1 MRLVIAEKH
10 SVAQAIGQALGG
22 MENHDGYITAGG
34 SLISW
39 AQGHLVNLAMP
50 DAYEGEAWSDPH
62 WSMESLPISPKTWR
76 WRINREKGADQRYR
90 ELVALAG
97 RPDVDEL
104 VNACDPDREGEAIF
118 RRVMEHAGI
127 DKPSLRLWVAS
138 LDEHAIRDAWRSMRP
153 ESDYRGLGDAA
164 DARAKAD
171 WLVGMNASRAHTV
184 AYRRRLSVGRVQT
197 PTLAMVVDRDA
208 RIAGHVAKPFWR
220 VEAPMGGW
228 KLAGERL
235 DKREDAETLL
245 RIVNSDDF
253 AFSIFKAERKQ
264 QHDAPPRLYDLTGLQ
279 KDMSRLHGLTAARTL
294 AALQSLYE
302 KKLATYPR
310 TDSQYITHDDL
321 DTLRGL
327 TEGDRLVNGFI
338 EPAAKPERP
347 RLELT
352 VNDAK
357 VAGHT
362 AILPT
367 MQADKAALD
376 ELGDDERLV
385 LVRVARR
392 MWEAVG
398 DDYVHD
404 VTNVVAN
411 IDPHWCE
418 KHPDEGRLLPEGECR
433 FTSRSDQP
441 VSLGWHAIEHD
452 GPQEDQDDNDEAAGN
467 IIPANL
473 VTGVSIAPVPQC
485 GATLSEGQTKPPKPF
500 TEATLLAAMEHASRW
515 VEDKELKA
523 ALDDDESHSGGIG
536 TPATRANIIEQLVH
550 AGYMERKG
558 KQLRSTPEGR
568 LLIKVVTPELKDVKL
583 TAQWESMLSD
593 IEHGQGDE
601 DAFLRQIG
609 RMCAGLPARVR
620 AMAESAEGAKAVKAA
635 REQNSYG
642 PCPRCGK
649 PVVKTGSIWQ
659 CSTNKSRKT
668 EDGRWVQAAGC
679 GFKLFGQVAGKKLT
693 DSMVRR
699 LLAGRKVKASG
710 LKSKTGKTF
719 DAYLLID
726 RIKGVRLDF
735 DGIGRKRG

>member
-127 DKPSLRLWVAS
+127 DKPALRLWVAS
-138 LDEHAIRDAWRSMRP
+138 LDEQAIRDAWNGMRP
-153 ESDYRGLGDAA
+153 ETDYQGLGDAA
-164 DARAKAD
+164 DARSKAD

-184 AYRRRLSVGRVQT
+184 AYHRRLSVGRVQT
-197 PTLAMVVDRDA
+197 PTLAMVVDRDMQ
-208 RIAGHVAKPFWR
+208 IAGHVAKPFWR

-228 KLAGERL
+228 TLSSERIEDRALAQRMLSLE
-235 DKREDAETLL
+235 
-245 RIVNSDDF
+245 NSPDF
-253 AFSIFKAERKQ
+253 AFQIESAERKRE
-264 QHDAPPRLYDLTGLQ
+264 HVAPPRLYDLTGLQ

-327 TEGDRLVNGFI
+327 VADERADGFVDWTAL
-338 EPAAKPERP
+338 PAAP

-367 MQADKAALD
+367 MRVGKDSLAGLT
-376 ELGDDERLV
+376 DDERLV
-385 LVRVARR
+385 LVRVVRR
-392 MWEAVG
+392 MWEAVS
-398 DDYVHD
+398 DDHVHD
-404 VTNVVAN
+404 VTVVKAL
-411 IDPHWCE
+411 
-418 KHPDEGRLLPEGECR
+418 PDAGWLERHMDTAGSKEAELT

-441 VSLGWHAIEHD
+441 VSSGWKAIERD
-452 GPQEDQDDNDEAAGN
+452 TREKDDSGEDESRNA
-467 IIPANL
+467 IPSGLEQGAVL
-473 VTGVSIAPVPQC
+473 PPVPQGGC
-485 GATLSEGQTKPPKPF
+485 GLDEGKTRPPKPF
-500 TEATLLAAMEHASRW
+500 TEDICCER
-515 VEDKELKA
+515 
-523 ALDDDESHSGGIG
+523 GIRNH
-536 TPATRANIIEQLVH
+536 P
-550 AGYMERKG
+550 
-558 KQLRSTPEGR
+558 
-568 LLIKVVTPELKDVKL
+568 
-583 TAQWESMLSD
+583 
-593 IEHGQGDE
+593 
-601 DAFLRQIG
+601 
-609 RMCAGLPARVR
+609 
-620 AMAESAEGAKAVKAA
+620 
-635 REQNSYG
+635 
-642 PCPRCGK
+642 
-649 PVVKTGSIWQ
+649 
-659 CSTNKSRKT
+659 
-668 EDGRWVQAAGC
+668 
-679 GFKLFGQVAGKKLT
+679 
-693 DSMVRR
+693 
-699 LLAGRKVKASG
+699 
-710 LKSKTGKTF
+710 
-719 DAYLLID
+719 
-726 RIKGVRLDF
+726 
-735 DGIGRKRG
+735 

>member
-50 DAYEGEAWSDPH
+50 DAYEGEAWADPH
-62 WSMESLPISPKTWR
+62 WSMESLPIAPTSWKWAV
-76 WRINREKGADQRYR
+76 NREKGADKRYR
-90 ELVALAG
+90 DLVALAS
-97 RPDVDEL
+97 RDDVDEL

-118 RRVMEHAGI
+118 RRIMLHAGI
-127 DKPSLRLWVAS
+127 RKPAYRLWVAS
-138 LDEHAIRDAWRSMRP
+138 LDEHAIRAAWDSMRP
-153 ESDYRGLGDAA
+153 ESDYQGLGDAA

-171 WLVGMNASRAHTV
+171 WLVGMNASRAHTL
-184 AYRRRLSVGRVQT
+184 AYHRRLSVGRVQT
-197 PTLAMVVDRDA
+197 PTLAMVVDRDM
-208 RIAGHVAKPFWR
+208 RIENHVPQPFWH
-220 VEAPMGGW
+220 VEAPMGDW
-228 KLAGERL
+228 TLSSERIEDHDFAQRMLVLA
-235 DKREDAETLL
+235 
-245 RIVNSDDF
+245 NSPDF
-253 AFSIFKAERKQ
+253 AFQIESVERKRE
-264 QHDAPPRLYDLTGLQ
+264 HDVPPRLYDLTGLQ
-279 KDMSRLHGLTAARTL
+279 KDMSKLHGLTAARTL

-302 KKLATYPR
+302 RKLATYPR
-310 TDSQYITHDDL
+310 TDSRYVTRDDL
-321 DTLRGL
+321 DMLRS
-327 TEGDRLVNGFI
+327 LVSDERADGFI
-338 EPAAKPERP
+338 DPAARPSTP
-347 RLELT
+347 RLDLT

-367 MQADKAALD
+367 PRVDKGSLED
-376 ELGDDERLV
+376 LGTDERLV
-385 LVRVARR
+385 LIRVVRR

-398 DDYVHD
+398 DDHVHD
-404 VTNVVAN
+404 VATVKA
-411 IDPHWCE
+411 IADAGWLERHMGQAGSE
-418 KHPDEGRLLPEGECR
+418 LAELR
-433 FTSRSDQP
+433 FSSRSDQT
-441 VSLGWHAIEHD
+441 VSMGWKAIEQAREQEPD
-452 GPQEDQDDNDEAAGN
+452 DSKDSGPRNV
-467 IIPANL
+467 IPADL
-473 VTGVSIAPVPQC
+473 APDATLPPVPQGGC
-485 GATLSEGQTKPPKPF
+485 RLEEGRTQPPKPF
-500 TEATLLAAMEHASRW
+500 TEATLLAAMEHASRY

-558 KQLRSTPEGR
+558 RQLRSTAEGR
-568 LLIKVVTPELKDVKL
+568 LLVKVVTPELRDVKL
-583 TAQWESMLSD
+583 TAQWESMLSA
-593 IEHGQGDE
+593 IEHGDGNEDE
-601 DAFLRQIG
+601 FLGRIG
-609 RMCAGLPARVR
+609 RMCAELPARVR
-620 AMAESAEGAKAVKAA
+620 TMAASDEGVKAVETA
-635 REQNSYG
+635 RAQNSCG

-710 LKSKTGKTF
+710 LKSRAGKTF

>member
-127 DKPSLRLWVAS
+127 DKPALRLWVAS
-138 LDEHAIRDAWRSMRP
+138 LDEQAIRDAWNGMRP
-153 ESDYRGLGDAA
+153 ETDYQGLGDAA
-164 DARAKAD
+164 DARSKAD
-171 WLVGMNASRAHTV
+171 WLVGMNASHAHTV
-184 AYRRRLSVGRVQT
+184 AYHRRLSVGRVQT
-197 PTLAMVVDRDA
+197 PTLAMVVDRDMQ
-208 RIAGHVAKPFWR
+208 IAGHVAKPFWR

-228 KLAGERL
+228 TLSSERIEDRAFAQRMLSLA
-235 DKREDAETLL
+235 
-245 RIVNSDDF
+245 NSPDF
-253 AFSIFKAERKQ
+253 AFQIESAERKRE
-264 QHDAPPRLYDLTGLQ
+264 HVAPPRLYDLTGLQ

-327 TEGDRLVNGFI
+327 VADERADGFVDRTAL
-338 EPAAKPERP
+338 PAAP

-367 MQADKAALD
+367 MRVGKDSLAGLT
-376 ELGDDERLV
+376 DDERLV
-385 LVRVARR
+385 LVRVVRR
-392 MWEAVG
+392 MWEAVS
-398 DDYVHD
+398 DDHVHD
-404 VTNVVAN
+404 VTVVKAVA
-411 IDPHWCE
+411 DAGWLERHMDTAGSKE
-418 KHPDEGRLLPEGECR
+418 AELT

-441 VSLGWHAIEHD
+441 VSSGWKAIERD
-452 GPQEDQDDNDEAAGN
+452 TREKDDSGEDESRNA
-467 IIPANL
+467 IPSGLEQGAVL
-473 VTGVSIAPVPQC
+473 PPVPQGGC
-485 GATLSEGQTKPPKPF
+485 GLDEGKTRPPKPF
-500 TEATLLAAMEHASRW
+500 TEDICCER
-515 VEDKELKA
+515 
-523 ALDDDESHSGGIG
+523 GIRNH
-536 TPATRANIIEQLVH
+536 P
-550 AGYMERKG
+550 
-558 KQLRSTPEGR
+558 
-568 LLIKVVTPELKDVKL
+568 
-583 TAQWESMLSD
+583 
-593 IEHGQGDE
+593 
-601 DAFLRQIG
+601 
-609 RMCAGLPARVR
+609 
-620 AMAESAEGAKAVKAA
+620 
-635 REQNSYG
+635 
-642 PCPRCGK
+642 
-649 PVVKTGSIWQ
+649 
-659 CSTNKSRKT
+659 
-668 EDGRWVQAAGC
+668 
-679 GFKLFGQVAGKKLT
+679 
-693 DSMVRR
+693 
-699 LLAGRKVKASG
+699 
-710 LKSKTGKTF
+710 
-719 DAYLLID
+719 
-726 RIKGVRLDF
+726 
-735 DGIGRKRG
+735 

>member
-50 DAYEGEAWSDPH
+50 DAYQGEAWADPH
-62 WSMESLPISPKTWR
+62 WSMESLPIAPAAWKWAVSH
-76 WRINREKGADQRYR
+76 EKGADKRYR
-90 ELVALAG
+90 ELVALAS
-97 RPDVDEL
+97 RDDVDEL

-127 DKPSLRLWVAS
+127 DKPALRLWVAS
-138 LDEHAIRDAWRSMRP
+138 LDEHAIRDAWNGMRP
-153 ESDYRGLGDAA
+153 ESDYQGLGDAA
-164 DARAKAD
+164 DARSKAD

-558 KQLRSTPEGR
+558 RQLRSTAEGR
-568 LLIKVVTPELKDVKL
+568 LLVKVVTPELRDVKL
-583 TAQWESMLSD
+583 TAQWESMLSA

-620 AMAESAEGAKAVKAA
+620 TMAASDEGVKAVETA
-635 REQNSYG
+635 RAQNSCG

-710 LKSKTGKTF
+710 LKSRAGKTF

>member
-118 RRVMEHAGI
+118 HRVMEHAGI
-127 DKPSLRLWVAS
+127 DKPALRLWVAS
-138 LDEHAIRDAWRSMRP
+138 LDEQAIRDAWNGMRP
-153 ESDYRGLGDAA
+153 ETDYQGLGDAA
-164 DARAKAD
+164 DARSKAD

-184 AYRRRLSVGRVQT
+184 AYHRRLSVGRVQT

-208 RIAGHVAKPFWR
+208 QIAGHVAKPFWR

-228 KLAGERL
+228 TLSSERIEDPDFARHMLSLA
-235 DKREDAETLL
+235 
-245 RIVNSDDF
+245 NSPDF
-253 AFSIFKAERKQ
+253 AFQIESAERKRE
-264 QHDAPPRLYDLTGLQ
+264 HVAPPRLYDLTGLQ

-321 DTLRGL
+321 ATLRSL
-327 TEGDRLVNGFI
+327 LSDERADGFI
-338 EPAAKPERP
+338 DPSARP
-347 RLELT
+347 VAPRPELT
-352 VNDAK
+352 VNDSK

-367 MQADKAALD
+367 TRVDKSSLD
-376 ELGDDERLV
+376 GLVADERLV
-385 LVRVARR
+385 LIRVLRR

-404 VTNVVAN
+404 VTVVKAL
-411 IDPHWCE
+411 
-418 KHPDEGRLLPEGECR
+418 PDAGWLERHMDTAGSKEAELP
-433 FTSRSDQP
+433 FASRSDQP
-441 VSLGWHAIEHD
+441 VSSGWKAVEQT
-452 GPQEDQDDNDEAAGN
+452 GGQEDDGSGDDDARNA
-467 IIPANL
+467 IPAGIESGAVL
-473 VTGVSIAPVPQC
+473 APVPQ
-485 GATLSEGQTKPPKPF
+485 GGGRLVEGKTQPPKPF
-500 TEATLLAAMEHASRW
+500 TEATLLAAMEHASRY
-515 VEDKELKA
+515 VEDKDLKA

-550 AGYMERKG
+550 SRYMERKG

-635 REQNSYG
+635 RERNSYG